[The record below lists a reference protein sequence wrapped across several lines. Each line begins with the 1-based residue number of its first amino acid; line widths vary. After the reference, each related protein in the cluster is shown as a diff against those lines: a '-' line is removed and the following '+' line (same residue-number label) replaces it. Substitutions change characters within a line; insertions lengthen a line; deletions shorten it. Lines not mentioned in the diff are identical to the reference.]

1 MESLR
6 FFNVLK
12 LWVNKYYVVGARE
25 GGGREE
31 IYPFFFIS
39 RISIMMSP

>member
-12 LWVNKYYVVGARE
+12 LWVNKYYVVSQP
-25 GGGREE
+25 
-31 IYPFFFIS
+31 Y
-39 RISIMMSP
+39 MSSSLAPPPNTVLTIESL